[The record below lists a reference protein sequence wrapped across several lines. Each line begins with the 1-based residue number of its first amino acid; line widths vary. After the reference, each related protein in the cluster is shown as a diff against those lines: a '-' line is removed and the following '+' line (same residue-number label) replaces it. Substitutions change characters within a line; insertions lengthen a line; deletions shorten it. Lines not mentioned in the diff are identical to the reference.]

1 MKYILLVISLL
12 TYSLVNAQET
22 VEELVK
28 KGIEHHDVG
37 EYDQAIEIY
46 QKALSINE
54 NSALANYEIAMT
66 YMYAK
71 QYENSLKHASKVID
85 LNDQYLIPAYVTK
98 GNCLD
103 ALGKSD
109 KAIKIYNKA
118 LKKIGENYMLYYNLG
133 LTHYNVGNQKEAEEA
148 ILNAINT
155 NPKHASSHL
164 LLGYLMNDK
173 KNKVQSILSLHYF
186 LFLEP
191 NSGRS
196 PEALKLLDNQ
206 FSGNAERTSPT
217 DISILLSPESLN
229 KKNDFGAAEMMIS
242 MLAASNTLEKNE
254 GKTQEELFVSNT
266 ESFFKIL
273 GELKKEKNKGLFWE
287 YYIPFF
293 YEIARTKYLETY
305 CYYVI
310 QSNNNTAV
318 EWLNS
323 NEKRIKEFN
332 DWLSK

>member
-1 MKYILLVISLL
+1 MKYIFLIISTL
-12 TYSLVNAQET
+12 TYSLANAQET
-22 VEELVK
+22 IEEFVK
-28 KGIEHHDVG
+28 KGIEYHDAG
-37 EYDQAIEIY
+37 EYDQAIEAY
-46 QKALSINE
+46 QQALNLDE

-103 ALGKSD
+103 ALGKSK
-109 KAIKIYNKA
+109 KAIKTYNDA

-133 LTHYNVGNQKEAEEA
+133 LTHYNQGNQQEAEEA
-148 ILNAINT
+148 ILNAVNS
-155 NPKHASSHL
+155 NPNHASSHL
-164 LLGYLMNDK
+164 LLGYLMNNQE
-173 KNKVQSILSLHYF
+173 NKVQSILSLHYF

-196 PEALKLLDNQ
+196 PGALKLLNDQ
-206 FSGNAERTSPT
+206 FSGNVERTSPT
-217 DISILLSPESLN
+217 DISILLSPESLD
-229 KKNDFGAAEMMIS
+229 KKNDFGSAEMMIS
-242 MLAASNTLEKNE
+242 MLAASNALEENE

-273 GELKKEKNKGLFWE
+273 GELKKKKNKGLWWE

-293 YEIARTKYLETY
+293 YELAKTKQLETY
-305 CYYVI
+305 CYYII
-310 QSNNNTAV
+310 QSNNNNAV
-318 EWLNS
+318 EWLSS
-323 NEKRIKEFN
+323 NGKRIDELN
-332 DWLSK
+332 EWLSK